1 MLRQT
6 LRSFESL
13 MTMTYHCRAAEE
25 TILRD
30 HLSERDS
37 PNHQSPGQSGIRL
50 RENSEF
56 ESREAKVVLFKI
68 ESLLAI
74 LHSI

>member
-1 MLRQT
+1 
-6 LRSFESL
+6 
-13 MTMTYHCRAAEE
+13 MTMTHQCRAAEE
-25 TILRD
+25 TVLRD
-30 HLSERDS
+30 HFSERDS
-37 PNHQSPGQSGIRL
+37 PNHQSVIRL

-68 ESLLAI
+68 ESFLAI

>member
-1 MLRQT
+1 
-6 LRSFESL
+6 
-13 MTMTYHCRAAEE
+13 MTMTYHCPAAEE
-25 TILRD
+25 TVLRD

-37 PNHQSPGQSGIRL
+37 PNHQSGIRL

-56 ESREAKVVLFKI
+56 ESREVKVVLFKI